1 MADEQDRD
9 LLGTAIV
16 GAGVAGIGM
25 GAQLRRAG
33 RHDFLIFER
42 ADELGGTWRDNR
54 YPGVACDIPSRL
66 YSYSFRPKPD
76 WSRRFAP
83 GPEILDYLRQAAH
96 AEGLEPHLRLAEPV
110 QHAAW
115 DDDDGCWRLTTP
127 HGRFRARTLVVAAG
141 RLSEPKTP
149 RIPGLDAFPGRA
161 FHSARWDDRPL
172 DGLRVGIV
180 GTGASAVQ
188 LLPEVAR
195 RAASVTLFQRS
206 AAWVLPRGD
215 RAIGPGEQQPDR
227 AELAEEAERLFA
239 ARIAGSPELR
249 ALRRRAERHRAA
261 QVADPALRALL
272 TPDYEIGCKRAVFSD
287 DYFPALQRPNVTLE
301 PSALAAVEGGTAVAA
316 SGARHGLDVLIFATG
331 FETTR
336 PPFAR
341 LITGR
346 DGETLAAHWAA
357 GMVSHASTVV
367 AGFPNLFVL
376 DAPNAALGHH
386 SAFEIIEAQIG
397 FVLGALDHLEQR
409 IACGD
414 AAALEVTAEAEAAYS
429 AEIDRLAQRTVWTQ
443 GGCSSWYLDEAS
455 GRLTLLWP
463 APVSEFRERYGTFD
477 PAPFERMPEPAV
489 VTPLS

>member
-227 AELAEEAERLFA
+227 AELAE
-239 ARIAGSPELR
+239 G
-249 ALRRRAERHRAA
+249 
-261 QVADPALRALL
+261 
-272 TPDYEIGCKRAVFSD
+272 
-287 DYFPALQRPNVTLE
+287 
-301 PSALAAVEGGTAVAA
+301 PSACSPPASPARPSCARSAAAPSGTAPPRSPTRRCAPCSRPTTRSAA
-316 SGARHGLDVLIFATG
+316 SGRCSAT
-331 FETTR
+331 TTS
-336 PPFAR
+336 PP
-341 LITGR
+341 
-346 DGETLAAHWAA
+346 
-357 GMVSHASTVV
+357 SS
-367 AGFPNLFVL
+367 
-376 DAPNAALGHH
+376 AP
-386 SAFEIIEAQIG
+386 
-397 FVLGALDHLEQR
+397 
-409 IACGD
+409 
-414 AAALEVTAEAEAAYS
+414 T
-429 AEIDRLAQRTVWTQ
+429 
-443 GGCSSWYLDEAS
+443 
-455 GRLTLLWP
+455 
-463 APVSEFRERYGTFD
+463 
-477 PAPFERMPEPAV
+477 
-489 VTPLS
+489 